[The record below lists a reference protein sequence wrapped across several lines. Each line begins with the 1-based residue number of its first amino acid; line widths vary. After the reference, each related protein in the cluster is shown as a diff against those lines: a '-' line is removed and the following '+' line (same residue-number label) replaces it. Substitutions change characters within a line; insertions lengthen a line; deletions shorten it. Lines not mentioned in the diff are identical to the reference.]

1 MFKSF
6 GGGGS
11 QFDQFDLNNMM
22 GRMLGH
28 SMRVSGVDPAGDGV
42 RQAIKKPMSY
52 AEAAEAEAK
61 ARDEYRAKHNAGLN
75 SPANQAWL
83 SSMTPANRRL
93 FTLLQKY

>member
-1 MFKSF
+1 MYKQF
-6 GGGGS
+6 GGGGE
-11 QFDQFDLNNMM
+11 QFNQFDLNNMI

-28 SMRVSGVDPAGDGV
+28 SMRVSGVDQAGDGV

-61 ARDEYRAKHNAGLN
+61 ARDEYRAKHNAGLK
-75 SPANQAWL
+75 SQTNQAWL

-93 FTLLQKY
+93 FNLLQQY